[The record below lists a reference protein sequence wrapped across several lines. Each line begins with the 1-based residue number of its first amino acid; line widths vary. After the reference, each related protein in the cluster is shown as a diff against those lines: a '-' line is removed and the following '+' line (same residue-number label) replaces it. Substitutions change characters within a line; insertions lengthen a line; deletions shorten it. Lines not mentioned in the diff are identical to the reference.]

1 MSIDLDFNLLIN
13 LGQLILLYYI
23 VKVLIN
29 IRDDNEKKINK

>member
-1 MSIDLDFNLLIN
+1 MSINLDLNLLIN

-29 IRDDNEKKINK
+29 IRDDNEKKKK